1 MVGLDKF
8 RQDFA
13 PFADQYVLIGGTAT
27 LLVLEEQ
34 DLQARATKDLD
45 IVLCVEAL
53 DPAFVRAFWEF
64 VQAGGYQH
72 QQQSTGKKVFYRFTK
87 PAAADFPFM
96 LEIFSRQPDGVT
108 LGGEAHLTPIPVD
121 EDVSSLS
128 AILLD
133 DDYYAFLH
141 ANKLELAGVQVVNE
155 NCLIPLKARAWL
167 DLTKRKEA
175 GEAIDQKHISKHRS
189 DVLRLF
195 QVISPAL
202 RLTLPPA
209 MVADMA
215 AFLDMLS
222 AQDDQLLRSIDI
234 KGVSMAQVVETL
246 RQVYGVVPASATPTT
261 E

>member
-8 RQDFA
+8 RQHFA
-13 PFADQYVLIGGTAT
+13 QFADQYVLIGGTAT

-34 DLQARATKDLD
+34 DLEARATKDLD

-53 DPAFVRAFWEF
+53 DLAFVRAFWDF
-64 VQAGGYQH
+64 VRAGGYQH
-72 QQQSTGKKVFYRFTK
+72 QQQSTGKKVFYRFAK
-87 PAAADFPFM
+87 PTAADFPFM

-108 LGGEAHLTPIPVD
+108 LGEGAHLTPIPLE

-141 ANKLELAGVQVVNE
+141 ANKQELAGVQVVNE

-167 DLTKRKEA
+167 DLTKRKAA
-175 GEAIDQKHISKHRS
+175 GEAIDQKNINKHRS

-195 QVISPAL
+195 RVLNPAL

-209 MVADMA
+209 IVADMA
-215 AFLDMLS
+215 AFLEMLS
-222 AQDDQLLRSIDI
+222 ALDDQVLKSVGI
-234 KGVSMAQVVETL
+234 KGLALAQVVETL
-246 RQVYGVVPASATPTT
+246 RQIYGVVTAETPVTT